1 MRTHEQGLAVIVWF
15 LLKCGVVNGFQQI
28 LIYDTALNSG
38 NAQRSECREVRV
50 EWDSR
55 PHGGVLVRRESSSSL
70 CLGDKSA
77 ICERTI
83 TLAVARN

>member
-1 MRTHEQGLAVIVWF
+1 
-15 LLKCGVVNGFQQI
+15 
-28 LIYDTALNSG
+28 
-38 NAQRSECREVRV
+38 
-50 EWDSR
+50 
-55 PHGGVLVRRESSSSL
+55 LVRRESSSSL